1 MQAVNYFIAQKY
13 VETLHAIGT
22 SSSSKLVMIP
32 LEASSIAGT
41 IAGIGEIVREAMG
54 PSAAKPAGK
63 SPWAPSA

>member
-1 MQAVNYFIAQKY
+1 
-13 VETLHAIGT
+13 
-22 SSSSKLVMIP
+22 VMIP